1 MARLLQ
7 AIQKYGPRVIP
18 GPTVPT
24 EELAAWTAAR
34 SGVDVAAVRAVL
46 WDLGDAVA
54 AFNRSG
60 ASVRL
65 QGLGRFRPTIGRA
78 GILRVRFAAD
88 AELRQDME
96 VSTFTGEI
104 QHRDRIGIDDAAYKR
119 LWDDDHPNDPLEL

>member
-7 AIQKYGPRVIP
+7 AIQKYGPRVVP

-24 EELAAWTAAR
+24 EELAAWAAAR

-78 GILRVRFAAD
+78 GITAA
-88 AELRQDME
+88 AISL
-96 VSTFTGEI
+96 G
-104 QHRDRIGIDDAAYKR
+104 
-119 LWDDDHPNDPLEL
+119 LWTSAVLAGRWIAFV